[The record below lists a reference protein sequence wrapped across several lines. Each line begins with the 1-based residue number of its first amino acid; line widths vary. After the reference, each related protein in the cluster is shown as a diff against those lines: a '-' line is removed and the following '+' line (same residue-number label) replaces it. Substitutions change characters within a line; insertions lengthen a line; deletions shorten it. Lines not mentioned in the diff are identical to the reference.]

1 MYERL
6 KIFLSSTQT
15 DLAEARENIIKF
27 LGIVNSEVLAM
38 EVFGS
43 DESKPVDFCLEQVR
57 KSDIFI
63 GVYAERY
70 GSIDSNSGKSL
81 TELEYLEAQ
90 KMLREGTLRA
100 LLVYIVDPKT
110 SWQLDLVER
119 NPSRMAQLLA
129 LKEKILSEH
138 TVSFFRRS
146 EDLPYL
152 ILRDVIKRIG
162 VGLSGL
168 FRAKEHKRIKLAM
181 SLDRPVGMEYYG
193 EDLTM
198 QFFGRGIESELLEKQ
213 ILSYKMSLLIGVSG
227 VGKTSLIHANL
238 IHRVKEMGWHTA
250 LIRPLAEPVE
260 NLRRFLWDQLLEGHL
275 PIEFDFASV
284 LNAAATAYKG
294 RQVLIVIDQ
303 FEDILL
309 AKDSSDV
316 AVLTTNLYNFFNTY
330 NDNIRILI
338 CYRGDVE
345 PQIGTIWQKISGS
358 PQGLPRTYLGPL
370 TRTNAKRV
378 IEGTL
383 SALGVCIQGEQPVVW
398 GRTKVSIMN
407 CAHCF

>member
-1 MYERL
+1 
-6 KIFLSSTQT
+6 
-15 DLAEARENIIKF
+15 
-27 LGIVNSEVLAM
+27 M

-358 PQGLPRTYLGPL
+358 PQGLPRTYSALSRGPMQSVLLRGPL
-370 TRTNAKRV
+370 
-378 IEGTL
+378 
-383 SALGVCIQGEQPVVW
+383 ALL
-398 GRTKVSIMN
+398 VSVFKEKPRM
-407 CAHCF
+407 APPS